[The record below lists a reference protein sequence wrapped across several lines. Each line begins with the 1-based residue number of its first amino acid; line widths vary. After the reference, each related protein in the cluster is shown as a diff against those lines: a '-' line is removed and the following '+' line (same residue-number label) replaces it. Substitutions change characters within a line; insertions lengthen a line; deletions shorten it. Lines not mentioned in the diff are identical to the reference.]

1 MLSVS
6 PVSNNVVRFR
16 GNETASTNIL
26 ERDGAFSKSK
36 VEESSAQA
44 QMPGAETPEEKKSGS
59 GKKVLGA
66 VIGLVAVAAALA
78 ALPKVFP
85 SSIKALSDAELK
97 DAKFGKKVGHYFAK
111 VGNAIA
117 KYTYEPI
124 VNLFKGK
131 GAKKTTDAAKDAAK
145 DACKIFA

>member
-16 GNETASTNIL
+16 GNETAGASIL
-26 ERDGAFSKSK
+26 ERDGAFSKPK
-36 VEESSAQA
+36 TEGTAAQA
-44 QMPGAETPEEKKSGS
+44 QMAGGDSVEEKKSGS

-66 VIGLVAVAAALA
+66 VVGLVAVAAALV

-85 SSIKALSDAELK
+85 NAIKVLSEVEMK
-97 DAKFGKKVGHYFAK
+97 DAGWGKKIGHYFAK
-111 VGNAIA
+111 TGEAIA
-117 KYTYEPI
+117 KYTYDPI

-131 GAKKTTDAAKDAAK
+131 GKDKAADTAK